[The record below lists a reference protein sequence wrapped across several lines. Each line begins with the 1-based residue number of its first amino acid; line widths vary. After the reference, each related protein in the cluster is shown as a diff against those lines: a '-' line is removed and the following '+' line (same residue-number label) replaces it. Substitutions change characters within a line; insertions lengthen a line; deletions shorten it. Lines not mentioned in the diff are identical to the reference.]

1 MCVVSARDQ
10 SRGGHVAKDEIEP
23 DDIDEELEIEEDALD
38 LDEDFEET
46 ALDLDDDSAAE
57 DEEESDVGTTVV
69 RKAGDDDEDD
79 EDMLAPDDVEADLD
93 TILKDR
99 LASEDVAAEDEEEV
113 ETEDRSGADDALQPK
128 RPDELLCS
136 SCFLL
141 VRKGA
146 PTCPVGDDSCP
157 IFAK

>member
-1 MCVVSARDQ
+1 V
-10 SRGGHVAKDEIEP
+10 GKDDIEP
-23 DDIDEELEIEEDALD
+23 EDIDEEIEIEDEAID
-38 LDEDFEET
+38 LEEDFEDDGLEI
-46 ALDLDDDSAAE
+46 DDDTVV
-57 DEEESDVGTTVV
+57 DDDEESDVGATVV
-69 RKAGDDDEDD
+69 RKAGEDDDED

-99 LASEDVAAEDEEEV
+99 LASENAAAEDDDEIEP
-113 ETEDRSGADDALQPK
+113 EDKSGGDDALQPK
-128 RPDELLCS
+128 RPDEVLCS

-157 IFAK
+157 VFAR